1 MYPHQSPSSSHDHP
15 DQPDQF
21 KLLLN
26 QEGLRLTNQRQKILE
41 IFMDRTKGYHLSA
54 EDIYQ
59 HLSSQGE
66 RISFSTIYR
75 ALHILVSLG
84 VLREIE
90 LIEHKKYYEFNHP
103 NIAPHHHLVCI
114 QCGEVTEFEED
125 SIIEISHREAQNRNF
140 SMLSCQFTIYGLCS
154 QCQASDIW

>member
-1 MYPHQSPSSSHDHP
+1 MESHQSPPNTH

-21 KLLLN
+21 KILLN

-41 IFMDRTKGYHLSA
+41 IFTQTTKGYHLSA

-75 ALHILVSLG
+75 ALHILVNLG

-90 LIEHKKYYEFNHP
+90 LIDHKKYYELNQP

-114 QCGEVTEFEED
+114 QCGAVTEFEED
-125 SIIEISHREAQNRNF
+125 SIIDISRYEAESRNF
-140 SMLSCQFTIYGLCS
+140 SMLSCQFTIYGLCTD
-154 QCQASDIW
+154 CQSSDLWSSP